1 MELRPFRLRPQT
13 QAMRAYWG
21 SEFFV
26 EPKPH
31 AIITHTDGGFGLVKI
46 ARAGIEIAEPATE
59 VLQSS
64 GDQVQNAAFLLDGTR
79 DCQ

>member
-31 AIITHTDGGFGLVKI
+31 AIITLTDGGFGLVKI
-46 ARAGIEIAEPATE
+46 ARAGI
-59 VLQSS
+59 
-64 GDQVQNAAFLLDGTR
+64 
-79 DCQ
+79 